1 MQITIYTDGACD
13 IHAPNRPGG
22 WAAILRATDDSGALL
37 KETVISGGQENTTN
51 NQMELR
57 AVIEGIKALD
67 RPAKVTV
74 ISDSRYVIDIARGAK
89 KPRANKAL
97 WREFQELTAG
107 QYIHWRYVEG
117 HSGDPFNERCDK
129 LAVAERSK
137 RGRQKPAAQPAALPD
152 TQFVVYLSTTYN
164 RSRKSTG
171 WGAVIVTDGDT
182 RELNGCLTGISE
194 LEGTLIGAIAALESL
209 PADADATVL
218 TAQEYLAKGMNL
230 WLAGWQARG
239 WQTRD
244 SKPVKHQQHWR
255 QLREL
260 GAGRRLFFRFI
271 KTRDDI
277 AHFQRGKQLATA
289 ALEEAAEQGDCIKSL
304 PPSSP
309 S

>member
-37 KETVISGGQENTTN
+37 KETVISGGRENTTN

-89 KPRANKAL
+89 KAKANKTL

-117 HSGDPFNERCDK
+117 HSGDPLNERCDK

-137 RGRQKPAAQPAALPD
+137 RALQKPTAQSAPLPD
-152 TQFVVYLSTTYN
+152 TPFAVYLSTHYN

-171 WGAVIVTDGDT
+171 WGAVIVTDGET
-182 RELNGCLTGISE
+182 QEMKGCLPGISE
-194 LEGTLIGAIAALESL
+194 LEGTLIGAIEALGSL
-209 PADADATVL
+209 PTDADATML

-230 WLAGWQARG
+230 WLSGWQARG

-244 SKPVKHQQHWR
+244 GKPVKHQKHWR
-255 QLREL
+255 KLREL
-260 GAGRRLFFRFI
+260 QAGRRLFFRFV
-271 KTRDDI
+271 KAREDI
-277 AHFQRGKQLATA
+277 VHFQRGKQLATA
-289 ALEEAAEQGDCIKSL
+289 ALQEAAEQGDCIKVF
-304 PPSSP
+304 PPSTP